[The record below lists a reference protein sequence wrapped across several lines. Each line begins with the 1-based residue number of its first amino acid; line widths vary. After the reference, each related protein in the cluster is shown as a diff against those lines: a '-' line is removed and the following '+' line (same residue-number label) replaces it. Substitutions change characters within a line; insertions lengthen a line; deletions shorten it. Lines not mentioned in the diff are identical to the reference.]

1 MDACEIES
9 WGRGIEKILSECRE
23 HGIPVPVFDGSLSG
37 LMLTFRTRP
46 TPSVLVLE
54 EEGQVY
60 GTTQETTQ
68 ESAPENVREK
78 ILVQLRRR
86 PTTTRFE
93 LARAL
98 GLTPEGIKYH
108 LNKLRA
114 EGVVR
119 HVGSTKS
126 GHWEVLK

>member
-1 MDACEIES
+1 MGE
-9 WGRGIEKILSECRE
+9 L
-23 HGIPVPVFDGSLSG
+23 IPYQA
-37 LMLTFRTRP
+37 
-46 TPSVLVLE
+46 

-68 ESAPENVREK
+68 EIASEKVREK

-86 PTTTRFE
+86 PTTTRIE

-119 HVGSTKS
+119 HVGATKS
-126 GHWEVLK
+126 GHWEVLR